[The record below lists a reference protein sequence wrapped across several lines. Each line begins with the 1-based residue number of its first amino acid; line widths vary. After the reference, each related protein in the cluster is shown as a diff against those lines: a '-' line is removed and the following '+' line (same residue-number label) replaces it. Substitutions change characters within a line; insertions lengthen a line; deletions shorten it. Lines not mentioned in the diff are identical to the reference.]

1 MIELVHILF
10 LRHTLSVKL
19 ELNDKLKHAE
29 EELGGVAGDEA
40 GDCPDEDSAHIQ
52 VSGLEKVT
60 DLDFEWFEGQT

>member
-1 MIELVHILF
+1 MVLPLL
-10 LRHTLSVKL
+10 LRHTLSVKF

-29 EELGGVAGDEA
+29 EELCGVAGDEA
-40 GDCPDEDSAHIQ
+40 GDCPDEDPAHIQ